1 MEFLYDEEPEYP
13 FLNELSKCV
22 VQFINISVSLIIIF
36 FLIRIAELFI
46 FTNLRLVSDLGRVIS
61 VSLLH
66 ELIFIARI
74 LALLFFPFVLL
85 YFNIRNKKVV
95 FLTFGNCGSLILV
108 LELILIRYNYS
119 GSTLLGTELFNYSFT
134 EVIQFYKNGV
144 TIDLSTIILS
154 FVPLIF
160 FWILLLFTIRRQ
172 FLGARFSLFILLV
185 CMLILFSGISAVPAN
200 RKFNTEHAYSLSVNK
215 AAYFMEHTW
224 DYLVDDE
231 PTVGI
236 YESKYYD

>member
-1 MEFLYDEEPEYP
+1 MEFIYDEEPEYP

-22 VQFINISVSLIIIF
+22 VQFINISVALTITF

-46 FTNLRLVSDLGRVIS
+46 FTNLSLVSDLGRVIS

-95 FLTFGNCGSLILV
+95 YLIFGICGLLILV
-108 LELILIRYNYS
+108 LELVLIIYNYS
-119 GSTLLGTELFNYSFT
+119 GSTLFGTELFKYSFT
-134 EVIQFYKNGV
+134 EITQFYKNGV
-144 TIDLSTIILS
+144 AIDLSTITLFI
-154 FVPLIF
+154 VPLIF

-172 FLGARFSLFILLV
+172 FIGAHSSLFILLA
-185 CMLILFSGISAVPAN
+185 CMLILFTGISAVPAN
-200 RKFNTEHAYSLSVNK
+200 NKFNTEHAYTLSINK
-215 AAYFMEHTW
+215 
-224 DYLVDDE
+224 
-231 PTVGI
+231 
-236 YESKYYD
+236 